1 MKYTTVCTAERAR
14 SERNVMIAPLC
25 SECMMY
31 NARQPCIECPTASGA
46 SGALCSSSPAASSP
60 GPESVPSGL
69 KQALE
74 SAAEALSIAVANL
87 QHAAR
92 MCTPPPPLQQ
102 AGPGSSSDATPAPIA
117 AECVAAQALFP
128 FETGKAAGKSAGKG
142 AGMDA
147 VAREPVGAHA
157 AAVNGATA
165 DAAPAPVDAQ
175 WAFAAALMQAM
186 IPADWAGPFEK
197 GKAAGK
203 GAVMDAARAAAVGG
217 ATAADAAVEGPRAPV
232 RPAAAPVGTA
242 PSWPAQVG
250 PVIPWDSAGPVEIG
264 KAAGKGAVMDAAR
277 AAAAGS
283 ATAASAAGEGARA
296 PVQAAAAQ
304 VGPAPSWPAQV
315 GPGAAAAPSAEGWY
329 TNNWG
334 AAPWSN
340 SGWQ

>member
-1 MKYTTVCTAERAR
+1 V
-14 SERNVMIAPLC
+14 
-25 SECMMY
+25 
-31 NARQPCIECPTASGA
+31 QD
-46 SGALCSSSPAASSP
+46 
-60 GPESVPSGL
+60 
-69 KQALE
+69 LE
-74 SAAEALSIAVANL
+74 SAVEALSIAVANL

-92 MCTPPPPLQQ
+92 MCAPPPPLQQ

-128 FETGKAAGKSAGKG
+128 SEREKAAGKSAGKG

-186 IPADWAGPFEK
+186 IPADWAGSFEK

-232 RPAAAPVGTA
+232 RAAAAPVGTA

-250 PVIPWDSAGPVEIG
+250 PVIPADSAGPVEKG

-277 AAAAGS
+277 AAAVGS
-283 ATAASAAGEGARA
+283 ATAAGAAEEGARA
-296 PVQAAAAQ
+296 PVRAAAAQ

-315 GPGAAAAPSAEGWY
+315 GQGAAAAPSAEGWY
-329 TNNWG
+329 SNNWDAG
-334 AAPWSN
+334 PWPNSN
-340 SGWQ
+340 SEWQ